1 MLVGERR
8 FALFYAWPHM
18 INPQYLDGA
27 KAASQSEPR
36 SQQRQQPATHLQ
48 HCPPLHSGKRWAL
61 FVSLGARLGLLS
73 VSRAVVTCRRRLRPI
88 VIQLT

>member
-36 SQQRQQPATHLQ
+36 SQQTEDNQLLT
-48 HCPPLHSGKRWAL
+48 SKT
-61 FVSLGARLGLLS
+61 ARLCILENDGRCSFPSELDLGFS
-73 VSRAVVTCRRRLRPI
+73 PFPAR
-88 VIQLT
+88 